1 MVLLNHNNNHTHM
14 NTTTKT
20 TLASIVSNLL
30 NESPEGVTV
39 KQVLERAEA
48 KAKELGLTV
57 NVNYRAVYQQLK
69 AQGNKLSKGRFVAA
83 SVNEDS
89 AIAA

>member
-1 MVLLNHNNNHTHM
+1 M
-14 NTTTKT
+14 NTPTKT
-20 TLASIVSNLL
+20 TLASIISNLL
-30 NESPEGVTV
+30 TEFPNGVTV
-39 KQVLERAEA
+39 KEALATTEA

-69 AQGNKLSKGRFVAA
+69 TLGSKVSKGRFVAVTGSA
-83 SVNEDS
+83 NEDT

>member
-1 MVLLNHNNNHTHM
+1 M

-30 NESPEGVTV
+30 SESSNGVTV
-39 KQVLERAEA
+39 KEVLVLAEA

-69 AQGNKLSKGRFVAA
+69 AQGNKLSKGRFVASTTKEA
-83 SVNEDS
+83 S

>member
-1 MVLLNHNNNHTHM
+1 M

-39 KQVLERAEA
+39 KQVLELAEV